1 MSGQR
6 ETKPNG
12 GYIASHFATVDHS
25 RRIRQEIFFDQGI
38 QPFVKD
44 FFADINKNQ
53 GQFEKK
59 DHRWNRVYPRSNWS
73 GERRIYIVKALIK
86 QYISVVMYSVGQPIK
101 NTEFTQLLTELKS
114 I

>member
-44 FFADINKNQ
+44 FLQI
-53 GQFEKK
+53 
-59 DHRWNRVYPRSNWS
+59 
-73 GERRIYIVKALIK
+73 
-86 QYISVVMYSVGQPIK
+86 
-101 NTEFTQLLTELKS
+101 
-114 I
+114 

>member
-12 GYIASHFATVDHS
+12 GYIASHLATVDHS

-59 DHRWNRVYPRSNWS
+59 TIDGIEYIQGQTGL
-73 GERRIYIVKALIK
+73 GEQRIYIVKALIK
-86 QYISVVMYSVGQPIK
+86 QYISVVMYSGG
-101 NTEFTQLLTELKS
+101 
-114 I
+114 